1 MTNRPTSSVASSSL
15 AGWGGGFLVAGGA
28 LIRLGV
34 TLALTLMLA
43 LAAGWLALR
52 ARAAA
57 QPPPAA
63 VADHAALGINVA
75 LEQYA
80 PEDLARVLDRLQ
92 AAQVTWLRQRFPW
105 DAIEPAR
112 GQFVWDP
119 WDAIIEETAAH
130 GLRLIAVLDRSPAWA
145 RPSEDADTPW
155 APPQERAD
163 FGRFV
168 AAFAGRYAGRI
179 AAYQIWDEPN
189 IAPHWGARPI
199 DPGAYLGLLRE
210 GFYQARAADPR
221 AVVLLAALAPNDEP
235 GGANLGD
242 LAFLDQVYT
251 LGGRAWF
258 DAVAAQPYGVADA
271 PDPANPR
278 GWGRAASLRAVMER
292 HGDSATPLWITAFG
306 WNALPPGW
314 SGASSPW
321 GQVAESTQAAYVRS
335 AVAHAKREWPWL
347 GPLIWAELQPNAPAD
362 DPRHGFALWEA
373 DGSPRPAWDAL
384 VEMATAPAVL
394 GVGVH
399 TPDHPALRYRGG
411 WRVTAAAADIGQSGD
426 RLEIPFWGRG
436 LALQVRRGP
445 YWAYLNVTVDG
456 RPAPTLPRDPDGR
469 AYLVLYAAEP
479 RAEIVDLAPALSPG
493 EHTAVIEAT
502 GGWGQWALERVIVRG
517 DALPARPWLPGALAV
532 LALLPAAGAWR
543 ALQRGEGARAFA
555 VLVALVD
562 QLDRQAARVPA
573 SVQTTLAVGLGL
585 LVAGAPSGLVRLAA
599 LLALAVVL
607 WFRLDL
613 LPALIP
619 LYLPFYLHP
628 LSLLGRPFSA
638 PELGVA
644 LGTAILATRWVL
656 AWGARRTP
664 WRVACAGDGPVAALA
679 ALAILATLAA
689 AEREVAL
696 RELRVVI
703 IEPALF
709 YLLVTRGAAAVG
721 RPSRVWPT
729 LDGFVIGAVLASLL
743 GLSQLVTRADLIEAE
758 GVWRVRALYGS
769 PNNLALYL
777 DRALPV
783 ILAIAL
789 WGGGWRRWLYGVA
802 VLPVAAAC
810 FLTFSKGAWFLG
822 IPIAIVTLALIGI
835 WQARREGRPW
845 RRAALVT
852 LAALAVMALALVPFL
867 GTERFARLADFSS
880 GTGFFRLRLW
890 QSAWQM
896 ALDHPWLGVGPDNF
910 LYQYRSR
917 YVLPDAWGELN
928 LSHPHNI
935 VLDLWTRLGIGGVV
949 VGAWLLIVVAR
960 LAWRALQRQGT
971 VSPVAAGLL
980 ASAAAAAAHG
990 LIDNS
995 LFLVDLG
1002 FVWMMTLGALA
1013 VQAEAEQGDG

>member
-1 MTNRPTSSVASSSL
+1 MTNRPTSSVASSSW
-15 AGWGGGFLVAGGA
+15 AGRVGGFLVAGGA

-34 TLALTLMLA
+34 ALALTLALA

-57 QPPPAA
+57 QPPPAV
-63 VADHAALGINVA
+63 VADHAALGVNVA

-80 PEDLARVLDRLQ
+80 PEDLTRVLDRLQ
-92 AAQVTWLRQRFPW
+92 AARATWLRQRFPW
-105 DAIEPAR
+105 DAIEPTR
-112 GQFVWDP
+112 GQFLWDP
-119 WDAIIEETAAH
+119 WDAIVEETSAR
-130 GLRLIAVLDRSPAWA
+130 GLHLIAVLDRSPAWA
-145 RPSEDADTPW
+145 RPPADAENPW

-199 DPGAYLGLLRE
+199 DPGAYVGLLRE
-210 GFYQARAADPR
+210 GFYQARAADPS

-242 LAFLDQVYT
+242 LAFLDQVYA

-258 DAVAAQPYGVADA
+258 DVVAAQPYGVADA
-271 PDPANPR
+271 PDPASPR

-292 HGDSATPLWITAFG
+292 HGDAATPLWVTAFG

-314 SGASSPW
+314 SGAPSPW
-321 GQVAESTQAAYVRS
+321 GQVDASTQAEFLRAAAAQGR
-335 AVAHAKREWPWL
+335 RDWPWL
-347 GPLIWAELQPNAPAD
+347 GPMLWAELQPNVPAD
-362 DPRHGFALWEA
+362 DPRGGFALWEA
-373 DGSPRPAWDAL
+373 DGSPRPAWAAFIE
-384 VEMATAPAVL
+384 VATAPPTL
-394 GVGVH
+394 GVGTH
-399 TPDHPALRYRGG
+399 SPDHPALRYHGS
-411 WRVTAAAADIGQSGD
+411 WRVTSAAADVGQSGD

-445 YWAYLNVTVDG
+445 YWAYLTVTIDG
-456 RPAPTLPRDPDGR
+456 QPAPALPRDQDGR
-469 AYLVLYAAEP
+469 AYLVLYAPEP
-479 RAEIVDLAPALSPG
+479 RAEIVDLATALSPG

-532 LALLPAAGAWR
+532 LALLPAAGVWR
-543 ALQRGEGARAFA
+543 ALQRGDGARALA
-555 VLVALVD
+555 TLIALAD
-562 QLDRQAARVPA
+562 WLDRQAACVPA
-573 SVQTTLAVGLGL
+573 PAQTILAIGLGV
-585 LVAGAPSGLVRLAA
+585 LVALAPLGLVRLAA

-607 WFRLDL
+607 WFRLDW
-613 LPALIP
+613 LPALIL
-619 LYLPFYLHP
+619 LYLPFYLRP
-628 LSLLGRPFSA
+628 LSLLGRSFSA

-644 LGTAILATRWVL
+644 LGVAILAARWVL

-664 WRVACAGDGPVAALA
+664 WRVARAGDGPVAALA

-689 AEREVAL
+689 AERAVAL

-729 LDGFVIGAVLASLL
+729 LDGFVVGAVLASLL
-743 GLSQLVTRADLIEAE
+743 GLSQLVTGAGLIEAE

-783 ILAIAL
+783 ALAVVL
-789 WGGGWRRWLYGVA
+789 WGGGWRRWLYGAAA
-802 VLPVAAAC
+802 VPVAAAC

-822 IPIAIVTLALIGI
+822 IPAAIVTLALIGI

-845 RRAALVT
+845 RRAVVVA
-852 LAALAVMALALVPFL
+852 LAALVIMALLLVPFL

-949 VGAWLLIVVAR
+949 VGAWLLAVAVR
-960 LAWRALQRQGT
+960 LGWRELRRQRT
-971 VSPVAAGLL
+971 VPPAVAGLL
-980 ASAAAAAAHG
+980 ASVAATAAHG

-995 LFLVDLG
+995 FFLVDLG
-1002 FVWMMTLGALA
+1002 FVWMMTLGLLA
-1013 VQAEAEQGDG
+1013 AQAEAEQVHG